1 MNSFACNDIPH
12 FAFNFL
18 SDHAV
23 WSKPVTTGTAPG
35 IRAGHT
41 MTAVK
46 TKLLVFGGGDG
57 NQYLNDLHILDTE
70 TMAWSQAYVAGTS
83 PAARSRHSTC
93 LIGGSKLLVF
103 GGGDDSRVYNDLY
116 VLDIETMS
124 WSRPTMRGMLPVS
137 HIEMNDKDLHLLERK
152 KKIGKKSA
160 RWGHTMNAMQDGRLL
175 LFGGHDGTKMLQGN
189 FFTKN
194 QTKKNRSLISFLKQ

>member
-1 MNSFACNDIPH
+1 
-12 FAFNFL
+12 
-18 SDHAV
+18 
-23 WSKPVTTGTAPG
+23 
-35 IRAGHT
+35 

-137 HIEMNDKDLHLLERK
+137 YIDMNDEVYISTYSRE
-152 KKIGKKSA
+152 
-160 RWGHTMNAMQDGRLL
+160 
-175 LFGGHDGTKMLQGN
+175 
-189 FFTKN
+189 
-194 QTKKNRSLISFLKQ
+194 KKNREKVRKMGSHNERNARWKIITFRGS